1 MSECG
6 TDRKMGAEK
15 CSARVSSIARR
26 LTTECLLIHLSRTHC
41 NPNPGGGWVD
51 GIWLKIAWWSG
62 LLAPEAADDTKAQ
75 NCSRVSD
82 EPNVYR
88 KRQTI
93 IEARVLVRIH
103 FIIRVYERISGHRDM
118 PSLYRM
124 VSA

>member
-1 MSECG
+1 MLGESIVYRA
-6 TDRKMGAEK
+6 TSHD
-15 CSARVSSIARR
+15 RVSMD
-26 LTTECLLIHLSRTHC
+26 HLSCTHC

-75 NCSRVSD
+75 NCGRVSD

-118 PSLYRM
+118 PSLYKM